1 MTEVIAALVGLL
13 AGVLAGMFGVGGG
26 ILFVPA
32 LLALGLESHVAIGTS
47 LLAIIPAVAAGT
59 WRNARAGTVQW
70 RVVRTMA
77 TTRAA
82 EGVRTACG
90 CDHYAGCQRN
100 RKYANASPHD
110 CLLEEDVTDTLSGNC
125 ARSHRGH

>member
-47 LLAIIPAVAAGT
+47 LLAILPAVAAGT

-70 RVVRTMA
+70 RAAGFVGVAAVVSA
-77 TTRAA
+77 QLGVLAA
-82 EGVRTACG
+82 EALPAHVLQKLFAVLLVGVAVQV
-90 CDHYAGCQRN
+90 A
-100 RKYANASPHD
+100 
-110 CLLEEDVTDTLSGNC
+110 
-125 ARSHRGH
+125 ARARREV